1 MKPIMKPSSLDEK
14 YNEQVKDYYRKI
26 EDYDWIDVTDNW
38 RGLESIIHK
47 NREWV
52 VKRLIKKFGQGHFL
66 DVGCGAGLILRHLPA
81 GSDAID
87 INPRNIVRVK
97 KYVPEAKVILG
108 DAEDLPYQDNQFDTV
123 ICTETLEHLVR
134 SDKALAEIKRVLR
147 PGGVLIGS
155 VPRRS
160 LIWHFRFLSSTHPH
174 DEPFHN
180 EYNRKELEKL
190 LNIFPEK
197 NIRTS
202 LGRANFIFV
211 AKKYDN

>member
-1 MKPIMKPSSLDEK
+1 MKPKSFDEK

-26 EDYDWIDVTDNW
+26 EDYDWVDVTDNW
-38 RGLESIIHK
+38 RGPESLIHK

-52 VKRLIKKFGQGHFL
+52 VKKLIKKYGREKFL
-66 DVGCGAGLILRHLPA
+66 DVGCGAGLILRHLPR
-81 GSDAID
+81 GSHAID

-108 DAEDLPYQDNQFDTV
+108 DAEDLPYQDKQFDTV

-134 SDKALAEIKRVLR
+134 SDKALSEIKRVLR
-147 PGGVLIGS
+147 SGGILIGS
-155 VPRRS
+155 VPRRA
-160 LIWHFRFLSSTHPH
+160 LIWHFRWLSSTHPH

-180 EYNRKELEKL
+180 EYNRKELNSL
-190 LNIFPEK
+190 LEIFPK
-197 NIRTS
+197 KKIWTS

-211 AKKYDN
+211 ADKNDS